1 MRRPDFNQLI
11 SRHIEGLRVK
21 SYFKYSNRKL
31 ILCAKGVHDDGNG
44 PDDEELFRA
53 EQQRIEEIEFR

>member
-1 MRRPDFNQLI
+1 M
-11 SRHIEGLRVK
+11 K
-21 SYFKYSNRKL
+21 SYFKYSNLKL

-53 EQQRIEEIEFR
+53 EQQRIEEIEVR